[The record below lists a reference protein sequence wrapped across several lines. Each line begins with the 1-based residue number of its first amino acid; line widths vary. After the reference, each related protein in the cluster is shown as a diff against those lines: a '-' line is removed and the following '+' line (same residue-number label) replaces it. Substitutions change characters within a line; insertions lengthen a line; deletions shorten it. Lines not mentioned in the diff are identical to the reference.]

1 MAPCHPLV
9 LDAGV
14 GWLGTA
20 HFGNAVAL
28 SPSSASFLRS
38 PLDGGELR
46 GAQGALEG
54 AAGLRGRVRGGACA
68 FIRGRVRA
76 RVQPASL
83 FLTHTPTRKAA
94 AQVPKLR
101 AQGR

>member
-54 AAGLRGRVRGGACA
+54 AAVRGGACA